1 MSLIIALII
10 GTGQE
15 LDDEIAYQLG
25 KQGVCVLFCSNNEN
39 KLERIIKKLRDENI
53 EAKFTVLDAVDLQT
67 IDKLIEQIDEQ
78 FEKLDILINAGI
90 LLNHGQF
97 KISIRS
103 RQGFEAKEF
112 FDTLTVSQAFIPLLK
127 KSASSCV
134 VNVYG
139 EMSDHSSRLKALGEL
154 FHDCSSKIALHKF
167 IDQFNKQ
174 FCNTNIKI
182 SSVTLGDDKNVQ
194 TIQEEASRIVQLATL
209 DFFEPSKTKTMRILY
224 GIVGEGLGHATR
236 SKVTLEMLMQE
247 QHHVKAVVSNRAYK
261 FLHDSFS
268 NRFPRCAAAND
279 GEAAIDIIEI
289 EGLTMQF
296 VDNVFDEK
304 ASVLHTMQ
312 RMPNIL
318 NKSIGAYYQNLVFWK
333 PRAVI
338 SDFDSFAY
346 IFAKSHGLPILS
358 IDNQHVVKRCLIPEE
373 ARESNP
379 KAFNTYKGFVNAKLP
394 HCDQYIITGF
404 FTPAIRDK
412 YKTKTV
418 LVPPILRQAI
428 LDAKPLPAEHGKHF
442 LVYQSSKSDTSLI
455 STLQA
460 FGERCIIYGLGRE
473 EKIGNLEFKGFSEQG
488 FVDDLACAKGVIA
501 NGGLSLMNEAV
512 SLQRPFF
519 SVPVENQYEQ
529 VLNAWYLEKLGY
541 GVFVDKIELEALRKW
556 AQNIPQYAEAL
567 SNYHHDSNMQLYKT
581 VKTFLEECSRRFI
594 WWDPLKCIK

>member
-1 MSLIIALII
+1 
-10 GTGQE
+10 
-15 LDDEIAYQLG
+15 
-25 KQGVCVLFCSNNEN
+25 
-39 KLERIIKKLRDENI
+39 
-53 EAKFTVLDAVDLQT
+53 
-67 IDKLIEQIDEQ
+67 
-78 FEKLDILINAGI
+78 
-90 LLNHGQF
+90 
-97 KISIRS
+97 
-103 RQGFEAKEF
+103 
-112 FDTLTVSQAFIPLLK
+112 
-127 KSASSCV
+127 
-134 VNVYG
+134 
-139 EMSDHSSRLKALGEL
+139 
-154 FHDCSSKIALHKF
+154 
-167 IDQFNKQ
+167 
-174 FCNTNIKI
+174 
-182 SSVTLGDDKNVQ
+182 
-194 TIQEEASRIVQLATL
+194 
-209 DFFEPSKTKTMRILY
+209 
-224 GIVGEGLGHATR
+224 
-236 SKVTLEMLMQE
+236 
-247 QHHVKAVVSNRAYK
+247 
-261 FLHDSFS
+261 
-268 NRFPRCAAAND
+268 
-279 GEAAIDIIEI
+279 
-289 EGLTMQF
+289 
-296 VDNVFDEK
+296 
-304 ASVLHTMQ
+304 
-312 RMPNIL
+312 
-318 NKSIGAYYQNLVFWK
+318 
-333 PRAVI
+333 
-338 SDFDSFAY
+338 
-346 IFAKSHGLPILS
+346 PILS